1 MENEVDAADQNEA
14 VGPRVVLLVEDSAL
28 VRIPAA
34 HYLRHMGYSVIE
46 AGNADE
52 AVYLIESGLFV
63 DIVFSDIQMNGSMDG
78 NGLASY
84 LAKERP
90 GLPLILTSGTAPA
103 PMEKAEPAPRRF
115 LRKPYDMAVIERL
128 IRDLIDEFPR

>member
-1 MENEVDAADQNEA
+1 MGNEVDVVDRSEAA
-14 VGPRVVLLVEDSAL
+14 GPRVVLLVEDSPM

-34 HYLRHMGYSVIE
+34 HYLRHVGYTVIE

-52 AVYLIESGLFV
+52 AVHLIESGLSI

-90 GLPLILTSGTAPA
+90 GLPVILTSGTAVA
-103 PMEKAEPAPRRF
+103 VMENAERAPRRF
-115 LRKPYDMAVIERL
+115 LRKPYDMAVLETL
-128 IRDLIDEFPR
+128 IRDLADEFRR

>member
-1 MENEVDAADQNEA
+1 MGNEVDVADRSEAA
-14 VGPRVVLLVEDSAL
+14 GPRVVLLVEDSAM

-34 HYLRHMGYSVIE
+34 HYLRHVGYTVIE

-52 AVYLIESGLFV
+52 AVHLIESGLSI

-90 GLPLILTSGTAPA
+90 GLPVILTSGTAVA
-103 PMEKAEPAPRRF
+103 VMENAERAPRRF
-115 LRKPYDMAVIERL
+115 LRKPYDMAVLETL
-128 IRDLIDEFPR
+128 IRDLVDEFRR